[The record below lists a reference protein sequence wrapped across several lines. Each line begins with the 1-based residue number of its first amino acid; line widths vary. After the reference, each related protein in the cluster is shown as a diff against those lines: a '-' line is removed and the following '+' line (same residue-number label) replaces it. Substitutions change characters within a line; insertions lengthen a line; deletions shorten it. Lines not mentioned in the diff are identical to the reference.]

1 MHTEDEHLIWQETSQ
16 NVLLKT
22 RIFDVT
28 QTHSISPENKS
39 GEYIVLETR
48 DLVMTVPV
56 LEKDGKKYFVLVKQ
70 WRHGAKS
77 LSIEFPGG
85 GINDGEE
92 AEKGAA
98 RELLEETG
106 YSAQKLT
113 HLGTVSPNPAIMRNV
128 IHFYVAENLV
138 NTGLQNLDKDEF
150 INCIIEPV
158 EETLQKMGHGQYSHA
173 LTSTALFLYMQKFA
187 KNVAF

>member
-1 MHTEDEHLIWQETSQ
+1 MKDNTNMND
-16 NVLLKT
+16 VLLKT
-22 RIFDVT
+22 PIFTVVRGREV
-28 QTHSISPENKS
+28 QPNFRPILVKSPDWVS
-39 GEYIVLETR
+39 V
-48 DLVMTVPV
+48 VV
-56 LEKDGKKYFVLVKQ
+56 EKDGMFLMEKQ
-70 WRHGAKS
+70 HRYGLDKVCE
-77 LSIEFPGG
+77 EFPCGM
-85 GINDGEE
+85 IEE
-92 AEKGAA
+92 NEAPIKAA
-98 RELLEETG
+98 LRELVEETG

-113 HLGTVSPNPAIMRNV
+113 HLSTVSPNPAIMRNV

>member
-39 GEYIVLETR
+39 GEYLVLETR
-48 DLVMTVPV
+48 DWVMTVPV

-70 WRHGAKS
+70 WRHGAKN

-85 GINDGEE
+85 GINDNEE
-92 AEKGAA
+92 PEKGAA

-113 HLGTVSPNPAIMRNV
+113 HLGTVNPNPAIMRNN
-128 IHFYVAENLV
+128 IHFYAAENLT
-138 NTGLQNLDKDEF
+138 NTGSQNLDKDEF
-150 INCIIEPV
+150 VNCIIEPV
-158 EETLQKMGHGQYSHA
+158 EETFKKMGHGQYTHA
-173 LTSTALFLYMQKFA
+173 LTSTALFLFLQKFG
-187 KNVAF
+187 KGISF